1 MHRMI
6 AYGLLFA
13 LLASR
18 AVLAVD
24 TEPPLPDPVL
34 QDRYVS
40 LTQQIRCLVCQNE
53 AISDS
58 TAPLAADLRREVR
71 RMIAAG
77 QSDAEVK
84 DFLLARYGD
93 FVLYRPRFQATTA
106 VLWLAPTLLLL
117 LVVVTIWR
125 VIRRRSGLPVDV
137 DSDEAPTTTGRNN

>member
-1 MHRMI
+1 MR
-6 AYGLLFA
+6 GLLVRGLVVA
-13 LLASR
+13 LLASGV
-18 AVLAVD
+18 ALAVD

-34 QDRYVS
+34 QDRYVA

-106 VLWLAPTLLLL
+106 ALWLAPAVLLA
-117 LVVVTIWR
+117 LVAVTIWR
-125 VIRRRSGLPVDV
+125 VIRRRSGLPADV
-137 DSDEAPTTTGRNN
+137 DSDEAPNMTGRNS